1 MLYSYKNLGRNGR
14 LGNQLFQIAG
24 TIGRAKGSGNH
35 LSARFPSWEYFE
47 YFNVPS
53 LYFDDTSESAFDLGN
68 EYLQDIR
75 EFSQCEELVRDF
87 FRPSSRAI
95 DELQSAYG
103 HLLAGHRTSVHVR
116 RGDYVR
122 MKQFHPPCSTGYFRE
137 AMAKVMET
145 CPETTFFIFSDDI
158 EWCIDQFEHSS
169 QIVFISAHSS
179 LNKVSQDVV
188 EFNLMQTCDVHI
200 ISNSTFSWWAAYL
213 ADSSTVVAPDTW
225 FGPELSHLDTG
236 VLIPDSWV
244 RLPSR
249 WVGPQHAMELEI
261 SEAEDGLVVLNVA
274 ARRVHHLNSTASL
287 LFELCTGDNTVESI
301 IQTMAYLS
309 EVLKLPE
316 FDTNE
321 TLQMFF
327 REGLIV

>member
-1 MLYSYKNLGRNGR
+1 
-14 LGNQLFQIAG
+14 
-24 TIGRAKGSGNH
+24 
-35 LSARFPSWEYFE
+35 
-47 YFNVPS
+47 
-53 LYFDDTSESAFDLGN
+53 
-68 EYLQDIR
+68 
-75 EFSQCEELVRDF
+75 
-87 FRPSSRAI
+87 
-95 DELQSAYG
+95 
-103 HLLAGHRTSVHVR
+103 
-116 RGDYVR
+116 
-122 MKQFHPPCSTGYFRE
+122 
-137 AMAKVMET
+137 MAKVMET

-236 VLIPDSWV
+236 VLIPASWV

-287 LFELCTGDNTVESI
+287 LFELCTGDNTIESI
-301 IQTMAYLS
+301 NQTMVQLS
-309 EVLKLPE
+309 GALRLPE
-316 FDTNE
+316 FNTNE